1 MNVNEIDRR
10 IGPLQDVM
18 AGVEAGLQRIH
29 GRLEEES
36 WYDGL
41 HALDDSEPL
50 LGVAFVAAQIYIE
63 GTVGDIWRLRN
74 NDTPI
79 GDRQSKRLLAKWL
92 PRGKV
97 VVPGIARVQ
106 LIYAVANYYK
116 HHESAYCPRPHV
128 LRTLRV
134 AGIAA
139 NATHPCSRAA
149 NILCGEGMRLRALCE
164 IVREWRRH
172 AMSMAKK
179 VGSAR

>member
-1 MNVNEIDRR
+1 MRKEEIDWR

-18 AGVEAGLQRIH
+18 AGVEAGLERIR

-79 GDRQSKRLLAKWL
+79 GDRESKRLLAKWL
-92 PRGKV
+92 PRGKA

-106 LIYAVANYYK
+106 LIHAVANYYK
-116 HHESAYCPRPHV
+116 HHESAHGLRPRV
-128 LRTLRV
+128 LHTLKV

-139 NATHPCSRAA
+139 NATHPCARAA
-149 NILCGEGMRLRALCE
+149 DILCGEGWRLRALCE
-164 IVREWRRH
+164 IVREWRIR

-179 VGSAR
+179 VGSSR